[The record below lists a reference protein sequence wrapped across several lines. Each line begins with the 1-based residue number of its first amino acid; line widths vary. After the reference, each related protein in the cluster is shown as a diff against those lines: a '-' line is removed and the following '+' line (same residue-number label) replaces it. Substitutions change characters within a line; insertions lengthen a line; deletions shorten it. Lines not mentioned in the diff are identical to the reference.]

1 MCAIKMVTSVVALR
15 YLVRFSTSLLFARNI
30 IRYDDN
36 SSLISRLSNGLDF
49 LFGLIELIGL
59 LCGCDGL
66 DDMTKLWLVDNYYR
80 KGV

>member
-1 MCAIKMVTSVVALR
+1 MVISVVALR

-49 LFGLIELIGL
+49 LFELIELL
-59 LCGCDGL
+59 
-66 DDMTKLWLVDNYYR
+66 
-80 KGV
+80 